1 MLQYTTKYRKP
12 TGVVH
17 CQDMKSTLEIILNQS
32 TELQEEVDF
41 IDDYTFKNQRY
52 VTLHGE

>member
-17 CQDMKSTLEIILNQS
+17 CKDMKSTLEIILNQS